1 MQSDGT
7 AHTADTQTIM
17 TIVSSWR
24 EPRVQGCKG
33 RGEHSGRMTVK
44 DMSWGQ
50 GKGAGRR
57 SLSTGLRH
65 QTSSGLLCAPQVS
78 PDPSSPSFFISVQR
92 LFGLLAGT
100 GHASQCTHQRG
111 ACTADAQGAPG
122 LKPHGAASVWANES
136 TSFGR
141 RFPISRIRAKNNTC
155 LLWLL

>member
-7 AHTADTQTIM
+7 AHTEDTQTIR

-24 EPRVQGCKG
+24 EPPVQGRKG
-33 RGEHSGRMTVK
+33 RSEHSGRMTVK

-50 GKGAGRR
+50 GKGPGRR

-65 QTSSGLLCAPQVS
+65 QTSSCLLCAPQVS
-78 PDPSSPSFFISVQR
+78 PDPSSPSFFISAQR
-92 LFGLLAGT
+92 LFWLLAGM
-100 GHASQCTHQRG
+100 GHASRCTQQRA
-111 ACTADAQGAPG
+111 ACTADAQGALG

-141 RFPISRIRAKNNTC
+141 RFPISKIQVKNNTC